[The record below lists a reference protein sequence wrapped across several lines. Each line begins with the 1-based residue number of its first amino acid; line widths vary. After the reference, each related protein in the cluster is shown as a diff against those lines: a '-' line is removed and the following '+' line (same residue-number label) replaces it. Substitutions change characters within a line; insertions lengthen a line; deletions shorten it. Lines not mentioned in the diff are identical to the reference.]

1 MRMKMQVLWA
11 TRLIFALLITSVAS
25 CQNSGTK
32 AGNTTSRDDV
42 LDPNISFSKPGT
54 REGATP

>member
-1 MRMKMQVLWA
+1 MRTKMQVLWA
-11 TRLIFALLITSVAS
+11 IRLIFAMLIMSVAG

-32 AGNTTSRDDV
+32 TGNTTSREDV
-42 LDPNISFSKPGT
+42 MDPNISFSKPNT